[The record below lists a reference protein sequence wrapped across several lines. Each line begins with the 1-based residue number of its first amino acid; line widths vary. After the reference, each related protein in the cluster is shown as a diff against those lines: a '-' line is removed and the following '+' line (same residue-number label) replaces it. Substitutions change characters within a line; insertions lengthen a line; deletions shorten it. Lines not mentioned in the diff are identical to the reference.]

1 MAAPVTNE
9 FNLAM
14 NKRRKS
20 KPTRFAGSQTVTQK
34 ERPSPKINI
43 VVSKAQGPSSIWFH
57 QHAVSDAPGPSSSLH
72 IRNSSNEL
80 DCAVSLLQ
88 LAAQSEQVTQD
99 VGLEVQEC
107 SRPSEPHP
115 IFEEVKSFEDFCI
128 LLDRVDIGHELTADV
143 RVGYYKLCLYRK
155 EFLHPEDV
163 YSELVVGLIRETVK
177 IGDEMKRCKLTTVKE
192 VFEKWNKNLKALE
205 DCGMKVRFLRDKLI
219 TLARLVLESKGA
231 ADIKQHTEATNECKR
246 IKVEMK
252 KLAAKRN
259 ELTESAKKI
268 EEVSGALKQKVERY
282 EVRFKEVVNG
292 PW

>member
-1 MAAPVTNE
+1 MWTLHHFVWLP
-9 FNLAM
+9 
-14 NKRRKS
+14 
-20 KPTRFAGSQTVTQK
+20 
-34 ERPSPKINI
+34 

-57 QHAVSDAPGPSSSLH
+57 QQVASDAPGSSSSLH
-72 IRNSSNEL
+72 IQNSTNEL

-88 LAAQSEQVTQD
+88 LAAQSKQVTQ
-99 VGLEVQEC
+99 EVQEC

-115 IFEEVKSFEDFCI
+115 SFEEVKSFEDFCI
-128 LLDRVDIGHELTADV
+128 LLDRVDIRHELTADV

-155 EFLHPEDV
+155 EFLHPENV
-163 YSELVVGLIRETVK
+163 YSMLVVGLIRETVK

-205 DCGMKVRFLRDKLI
+205 VLGMKVRFLRDKLI
-219 TLARLVLESKGA
+219 TLARLVLESEGA

-246 IKVEMK
+246 IKDELK

-282 EVRFKEVVNG
+282 EVRFKEVANR

>member
-1 MAAPVTNE
+1 MFSCSYIDIVYLLPLHSIE
-9 FNLAM
+9 F
-14 NKRRKS
+14 
-20 KPTRFAGSQTVTQK
+20 TVYEFHQQ
-34 ERPSPKINI
+34 

-57 QHAVSDAPGPSSSLH
+57 QQVVSDAPGPSSSLH

-88 LAAQSEQVTQD
+88 LAAQSEQVTQATRVGNGNED

-115 IFEEVKSFEDFCI
+115 SFEEVKSFEDFCI
-128 LLDRVDIGHELTADV
+128 LLDRVDIEHELKADV

-163 YSELVVGLIRETVK
+163 YSKLVVGLIRETVK

-205 DCGMKVRFLRDKLI
+205 YRGMKVRFLRDKLI
-219 TLARLVLESKGA
+219 TLARLVLESEGA

-246 IKVEMK
+246 IKDELK
-252 KLAAKRN
+252 KLAAKHN

-282 EVRFKEVVNG
+282 ELRFKEVANR